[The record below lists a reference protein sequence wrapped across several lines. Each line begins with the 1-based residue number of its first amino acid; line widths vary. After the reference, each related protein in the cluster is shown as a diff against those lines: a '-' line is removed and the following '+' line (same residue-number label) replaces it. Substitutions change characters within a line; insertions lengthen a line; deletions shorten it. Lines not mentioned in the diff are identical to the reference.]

1 MPQKIIDFAS
11 KCEQKKFQHTLSFS
25 SRAAFS
31 AASFSAI
38 FFAFSAFSF
47 SFSSAFSRFFRSL
60 FDSGSPLA
68 L

>member
-1 MPQKIIDFAS
+1 MNRYSRLEVAKEES
-11 KCEQKKFQHTLSFS
+11 ERTLSFS

-38 FFAFSAFSF
+38 FFAFSAFNF